1 MKMKSFV
8 RTSSRGPY
16 FDKLNNDGRHMH
28 TRTNKTQLTLIK
40 RCKKISKMW
49 LGSLNSLTRV
59 LVCYYAR
66 HCSLNDM
73 ELGQRDGDN

>member
-40 RCKKISKMW
+40 RWKK
-49 LGSLNSLTRV
+49 SLKCGLEVWIR
-59 LVCYYAR
+59 LQECEYAIMQ
-66 HCSLNDM
+66 DTVA
-73 ELGQRDGDN
+73 